1 MANNQYV
8 NQVGLADGTILIDL
22 TTDTAEAADVLTGKY
37 FHLKTGQR
45 VQGSCT
51 FDSNTT
57 DADASASEILSG
69 KTAYVNKNKI
79 TGSMT
84 NNGAVSGT
92 ISTKAGTYTVPAGY
106 HSGLGTVQISS
117 TEQAK
122 IIAENI
128 RQGVT
133 ILGVEGSMSG
143 TESVKSGAANVTPYL
158 TSQTVLPSDVYIHVA
173 AGTEFEA
180 NKYYALVSGT
190 YTVLTTKPADWDT
203 DPTVYYEQCNY
214 ISQVNV
220 AAITITESDNAAGG
234 KTVTIGAVDP
244 NAA

>member
-22 TTDTAEAADVLTGKY
+22 TTDTAVASDVASGKY
-37 FHLKTGQR
+37 FHLATGER
-45 VQGSCT
+45 VSGT
-51 FDSNTT
+51 NTYDSNTT
-57 DADASASEILSG
+57 DANAAASEILSG

-79 TGSMT
+79 TGEMP

-106 HSGLGTVQISS
+106 HSGLGSVGISS

-122 IIAENI
+122 IIASNI
-128 RQGVT
+128 KSGIE
-133 ILGVEGSMSG
+133 ILGVTGNYSG
-143 TESVKSGAANVTPYL
+143 ESVDVTSVNITPYL
-158 TSQTVLPSDVYIHVA
+158 TAQTVLPP
-173 AGTEFEA
+173 
-180 NKYYALVSGT
+180 SG
-190 YTVLTTKPADWDT
+190 YD
-203 DPTVYYEQCNY
+203 Y
-214 ISQVNV
+214 ISQANV

-244 NAA
+244 AA